1 MTIPTT
7 IQATEPAAGGG
18 GMAPGTAAPD
28 LAVIIPH
35 YNDTTRL
42 RRCLSVT
49 RLHSLILGFRFEQ
62 Q

>member
-42 RRCLSVT
+42 RRCLSALASQDLRGV
-49 RLHSLILGFRFEQ
+49 
-62 Q
+62 